1 MIRLNRFSR
10 AIALSIAFVLL
21 AALVIIAEIA
31 QSGQKEIDGRIAISQ
46 KRQILLSELLE
57 QLSQAEAGQ
66 RGYLL
71 TGDANYLRP
80 YQTARDRIEP
90 TLDQFGNLFRD
101 SKDRPLTGLEER
113 NTVRHL
119 RVLIGAKLAELS
131 ASLALYSSQGPEQ
144 AMALVRTDLGS
155 SAMND
160 IRSAA
165 GSIREAE
172 RNEVDTEIARA
183 ERLRV
188 VSRALMGGVMVLNIS
203 LLIVAAALL
212 ARQAR
217 RRAELTE
224 QLANEN
230 EELERRVRRRTSE
243 LSALSSHLQQLSEKE
258 KAALARELHDEL
270 GGLLIAA
277 KMDVSWLQKRSASA
291 LDPDLQARWARVH
304 KVLDD
309 GVDFKRRVVE
319 SLRPTL
325 LDNMG
330 LLPALR
336 WITQETCNRAGLHY
350 TESYPELEPL
360 LTDDAAIMVFRL
372 VQESLTNVVKHAHA
386 SEVRVEVHT
395 SGTELTVLVEDNG
408 VGIALERREAVGSH
422 GLATM
427 RHRVR
432 SFGGNLDIEAL
443 MPSGTRIRAR
453 LPLAQ
458 IRQAQTPLAAEPL
471 AGALLLPA
479 NPAATNP
486 TAATAAAVPAAAVP
500 KAAGPASTAVEL
512 AG

>member
-10 AIALSIAFVLL
+10 AIALSIAFALL

-31 QSGQKEIDGRIAISQ
+31 QGGQKEIDGRIAISQ
-46 KRQILLSELLE
+46 KRQILLSQLLE

-80 YQTARDRIEP
+80 YQNARDRIEP

-101 SKDRPLTGLEER
+101 NQDRPLTSLEER

-144 AMALVRTDLGS
+144 AMALVRTDVGS

-160 IRSAA
+160 IRAAA
-165 GSIREAE
+165 GTIREAE
-172 RNEVDTEIARA
+172 RTEVDNEIARA
-183 ERLRV
+183 ERLRLI
-188 VSRALMGGVMVLNIS
+188 SRALMGGVMVLNIS

-277 KMDVSWLQKRSASA
+277 KMDVSWLQKRSPSA
-291 LDPDLQARWARVH
+291 MEPDIQARWARVH

-336 WITQETCNRAGLHY
+336 WITQETCNRAALHY
-350 TESYPELEPL
+350 SESYPEIEPL

-386 SEVRVEVHT
+386 SEVRVEVAT
-395 SGTELTVLVEDNG
+395 SDTELTVVVEDNG
-408 VGIALERREAVGSH
+408 LGIASDRRDAVGSH

-432 SFGGNLDIEAL
+432 SFGGDLDIDTL
-443 MPSGTRIRAR
+443 MPSGTRVRAR
-453 LPLAQ
+453 LPLSQ
-458 IRQAQTPLAAEPL
+458 IRGSQTPLPALATEPL
-471 AGALLLPA
+471 ANARLVSSAAPAGIGATS
-479 NPAATNP
+479 ATP
-486 TAATAAAVPAAAVP
+486 AAVPQ
-500 KAAGPASTAVEL
+500 AAGPASTAVEF